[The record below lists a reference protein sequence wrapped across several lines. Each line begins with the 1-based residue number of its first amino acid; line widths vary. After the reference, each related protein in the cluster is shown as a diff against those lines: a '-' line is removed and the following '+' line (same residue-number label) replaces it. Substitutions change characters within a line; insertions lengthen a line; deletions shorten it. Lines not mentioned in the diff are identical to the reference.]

1 MTFRAQSQDLSP
13 APAGDSHHPPDSNTT
28 QPPNPPATLPSI
40 SLAPCPPPR
49 NKHPTLPAPAPP
61 ALLLSPHTLW
71 QQHRGEG
78 HRWPAAH
85 LYHQLHLHQARRR
98 HHPPALP
105 SPRMA
110 SSPSG
115 RRALQYTLYSS
126 EPAAGRALLQVPGE
140 PRPELSGFA
149 LPPPGARALCAQ
161 LAAAPLPRMSTNAP
175 SRMAG
180 LGVGFLFIFFLFV
193 SNSLF
198 SL

>member
-1 MTFRAQSQDLSP
+1 
-13 APAGDSHHPPDSNTT
+13 
-28 QPPNPPATLPSI
+28 
-40 SLAPCPPPR
+40 
-49 NKHPTLPAPAPP
+49 
-61 ALLLSPHTLW
+61 
-71 QQHRGEG
+71 
-78 HRWPAAH
+78 
-85 LYHQLHLHQARRR
+85 
-98 HHPPALP
+98 
-105 SPRMA
+105 MA

-115 RRALQYTLYSS
+115 RGTLQYTLYSS

-140 PRPELSGFA
+140 PHPELSGPA

-161 LAAAPLPRMSTNAP
+161 LAAPLPRMSTNAP